1 MLSNAINE
9 TAIFASKAIKSSN
22 RVVNRVRSHRFV
34 KTENKSMFVAGVIS
48 KTVCVLILRTPF
60 STNNRTQGIQP
71 EKYIFTDAKSN
82 LIRKLNGT
90 HRTQS
95 NLIELIE
102 PIRTF
107 DLVRLAQFFC
117 EGSIVFDYRTQS
129 NPIA

>member
-22 RVVNRVRSHRFV
+22 RVV
-34 KTENKSMFVAGVIS
+34 AGVIS
-48 KTVCVLILRTPF
+48 KTVCVLILRAPF

-82 LIRKLNGT
+82 LIRELNGT

-95 NLIELIE
+95 NLIE

-107 DLVRLAQFFC
+107 DLVRLAQFYC

>member
-22 RVVNRVRSHRFV
+22 RVVNRVRSHGFV
-34 KTENKSMFVAGVIS
+34 KTEKKSIFVAGVIS
-48 KTVCVLILRTPF
+48 KTVCVLILRAPF
-60 STNNRTQGIQP
+60 STNSRTQGIQP
-71 EKYIFTDAKSN
+71 EKYKFTDAKSN
-82 LIRKLNGT
+82 LIRELNGT

-95 NLIELIE
+95 NLIE

-117 EGSIVFDYRTQS
+117 EGSIVFDYRTQL